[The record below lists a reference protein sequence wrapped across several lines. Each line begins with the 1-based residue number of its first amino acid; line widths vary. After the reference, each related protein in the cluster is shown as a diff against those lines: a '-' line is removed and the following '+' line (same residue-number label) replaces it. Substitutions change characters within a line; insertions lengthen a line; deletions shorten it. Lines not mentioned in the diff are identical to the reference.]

1 MGKGL
6 EKRLDTKGQRSVY
19 RIAKQMTGERKDIVD
34 MKCLKNESGEV
45 LVEADA
51 VKERWRGIHGKAT

>member
-1 MGKGL
+1 MKG
-6 EKRLDTKGQRSVY
+6 
-19 RIAKQMTGERKDIVD
+19 KDIVD

-51 VKERWRGIHGKAT
+51 VKERMEGIHGKAT